1 MYNRL
6 MSLTLRKAL
15 RVKRIPTIAF
25 AGSGGKTSAMF
36 QLARELA
43 ADSAVVVSASSHL
56 GAWQTSMADRHIIA
70 HTTDALQELDTI
82 PSGITL
88 VTGGFDNGRAAPLE
102 PELLEW
108 LHEFCT
114 QHGLP
119 LLIEADGSRQRPLKA
134 WASHEPPIP
143 PFVEQVIVVA
153 GLSGLKRLL
162 TAESVHRP
170 EIFAALSGINL
181 GATITSEAL
190 VTVLTHTQGAQKN
203 IPAGARKVL
212 LLNQAD
218 TPELQAAASRMATDL
233 SGPFESVLVASL
245 MNQTIH
251 AVHEPV
257 AGIVLAAGDSSRFGA
272 PKQLLQW
279 KGQPFVRAVAHT
291 AQSAGLAP
299 VIVVT
304 GQQAEAV
311 QAAVADLPI
320 HVTFNPNWSN
330 GQGWSIAVGVRELL
344 QKHRASAA
352 IFLLCDQPQVNTSVL
367 RALVE
372 EHARSLPAV
381 LAPMVMDRRANPVL
395 FDAVTFDDLA
405 DLTGDVGGR
414 AIFHKHKVD
423 YLPWHDDR
431 LLLDVDTPE
440 QYQRLL
446 EDDTL

>member
-1 MYNRL
+1 MYNRC

-15 RVKRIPTIAF
+15 RVKQTPSIAF

-36 QLARELA
+36 QLARELS

-56 GAWQTSMADRHIIA
+56 GAWQIGMADRHIIA
-70 HTTDALQELDTI
+70 HTVDDLQKLDAI
-82 PSGITL
+82 PMGVTL
-88 VTGGFDNGRAAPLE
+88 VTGSIENDRAAPLD

-108 LHEFCT
+108 LYGFCT
-114 QHGLP
+114 NHGLP
-119 LLIEADGSRQRPLKA
+119 LLIEADGSRQKPIKA
-134 WASHEPPIP
+134 WADHEPPIP
-143 PFVEQVIVVA
+143 PFVEQVVVVA
-153 GLSGLKRLL
+153 GLRGLKQPL
-162 TAESVHRP
+162 TSETVHRP
-170 EIFAALSGINL
+170 EVFAALSGVAL
-181 GATITSEAL
+181 GASVTNEAM
-190 VTVLTHTQGAQKN
+190 VAVLAHAQGVQKN
-203 IPAGARKVL
+203 IPAGARKML

-218 TPELQAAASRMATDL
+218 TPELQAAASRMAADL
-233 SGPFESVLVASL
+233 SGQFESVLVTSL

-291 AQSAGLAP
+291 AQAAGLAP

-311 QAAVADLPI
+311 QAAVADLP
-320 HVTFNPNWSN
+320 VQVVFNPSWSS
-330 GQGWSIAVGVRELL
+330 GQGWSIAVGVRELT
-344 QKHRASAA
+344 QNHRVGAA
-352 IFLLCDQPQVNTSVL
+352 IFLLCDQPQVSASVL

-372 EHARSLPAV
+372 EHARSLPSV

-414 AIFHKHKVD
+414 AIFHKHKVE

-440 QYQRLL
+440 HYQRLL